1 MPIRRPCLGCR
12 QLTPTGNRC
21 PTCQTK
27 HQALIDAH
35 RAHKRNHY
43 KGDYAARAKAVR
55 EAATHCWLCGQGPRP
70 DDPWQADHIYPG
82 QPDSPLAPAHRSC
95 NIRRSNLTRSN

>member
-35 RAHKRNHY
+35 RAHKRTHY

-55 EAATHCWLCGQGPRP
+55 DAATHCWLCGEGPRP

-95 NIRRSNLTRSN
+95 NIRRRFMTKTD